1 MDKKNYVRTY
11 IDPRRIS
18 DNSIG
23 GEGTGRTHICDA
35 SKNVR
40 TCTDSHRLSDNS
52 VDCEDAWR
60 SICDG

>member
-40 TCTDSHRLSDNS
+40 TCTGTSFLQNK
-52 VDCEDAWR
+52 VY
-60 SICDG
+60 I